1 MEKAAVLGALGALAQ
16 ETRLD
21 IFRLLVQ
28 RGPEGMPAGEIG
40 ARLRQPSTTMS
51 FHLNQL
57 RFAGL
62 VSSRRQSRSIIYCAN
77 FRAMTDLLGYLM
89 ENCCGGRLEL
99 CSPTVTAL
107 CDSERQPQQTSATK
121 KKNRRIQV

>member
-1 MEKAAVLGALGALAQ
+1 MKKSSVVAALGALAQ

-28 RGPEGMPAGEIG
+28 KGPSVLPAGEIG
-40 ARLRQPSTTMS
+40 ERLGLPSPTLS

-62 VSSRRQSRSIIYCAN
+62 ITSRRKSRSIIYNAN
-77 FRAMTDLLGYLM
+77 YKAMNDLLAFLT
-89 ENCCGGRLEL
+89 ENCCGGRADL
-99 CSPTVTAL
+99 CVPNTLTSVESGDT
-107 CDSERQPQQTSATK
+107 CGTSAL
-121 KKNRRIQV
+121 RRAKARRR